1 MPKINE
7 LQILQDILAGDL
19 VPFYSQSNGDTYT
32 ISASNLALAIQSLIA
47 INDDVVTQYEAP
59 SSTGFSIQVNN
70 DSDSVW
76 IILTPTGTLASG
88 TLVFPT
94 KSKCLH
100 KQEIIVNTT
109 QTITSFSGNGNGANL
124 VEFPTTL
131 SANSYFEMKYDI
143 ITGTWYRVG

>member
-32 ISASNLALAIQSLIA
+32 ISTNNLALAIQSLIA
-47 INDDVVTQYEAP
+47 INDDIVTQYKAP
-59 SSTGFSIQVNN
+59 SSTGFSIQIND

-88 TLVFPT
+88 TLVFPI

-100 KQEIIVNTT
+100 KQEIIVNST
-109 QTITSFSGNGNGANL
+109 QTITSLSGNGNGANL
-124 VEFPTTL
+124 VGFPTTL
-131 SANSYFEMKYDI
+131 VANSYFKMKYDI
-143 ITGTWYRVG
+143 ITGTWYRIG